1 MDLAVIILD
10 LSVIFLLL
18 GEIWG
23 ILELIEIDIV
33 IKSTREV
40 IDNIQNDLSL
50 TPICETEMEELI
62 HS

>member
-1 MDLAVIILD
+1 MIILD

-50 TPICETEMEELI
+50 TPICETEMEELN

>member
-1 MDLAVIILD
+1 MIILD